1 MKRLARLIF
10 AGLLSVIA
18 GAAQAD
24 ATITTVAGGGPNNM
38 PALSANL
45 DNPTGVAVGSAGN
58 QYIVAQYQNRV
69 FKVDTAGQLT
79 VFAGNG
85 NLGFSGDGG
94 PATAAS
100 LDSPA
105 GIALDGSGNLYIADY
120 GNDRIRRVDA
130 ATGIITTVAGNGNLG
145 FSGDGGPATQASL
158 AYPTGVALD
167 SGGNLYFTA
176 PDDNRIR
183 RVDAATGIISTVAGN
198 GSYGFTGDGG
208 LAIVASLCSPRG
220 ITVDSSGNLYVG
232 DTYNQRIR
240 RVDAATHIITTVAG
254 DGANAFSGDGGPAT
268 AASLYNPVGIAA
280 DSGGNLYIADSY
292 NQRVRRV
299 DPSGIITTVAGNA
312 TYVFSGDGGPATEA
326 SLLYPAGVALDSGGN
341 LYIADT
347 YHQRVRLV
355 GAASGVINTL
365 AGNGTSWFSGD
376 GGGATDA
383 SLYSYGVAADNG
395 GNLYIADTYNRRIR
409 RVDTGGI
416 ISTIAGNGTAA
427 FSGDGG
433 PATSASID
441 LGFGVALD
449 SSINLYFAD
458 SRNLR
463 VRRVA
468 AATGVITTVAGNGS
482 AGPGGDGGPAT
493 SASLQ
498 DGPNGVAVDSSGN
511 LYIAD
516 TANER
521 IRRVDA
527 ITGIITTVAGNGTYG
542 FSGDG
547 GPATS
552 AALGY
557 PTNVALD
564 GGGNLYI
571 ADAYNHRIRRVA
583 PDGIITTVAGDGT
596 QGYNGDGGPATSA
609 SLAYPY
615 GVGVDSNGDL
625 YVADTANHRIRR
637 VDAGGIITTVV
648 GNGIYGFSGDGGL
661 SIAAS
666 LAFPYGVASD
676 ASGNLHIAD
685 AANRR
690 IRLVLRIPAAAIDYL
705 ANKIANSTLKPAVKK
720 PAAKRLSIA
729 KELVSKEP
737 ALALNAGTQL
747 VSTLAVSDNN
757 PNNDAAACGIL
768 TSIVNEITAIQIP
781 AELSAIEADGL
792 IQAANLAKLTIGCR

>member
-1 MKRLARLIF
+1 MNRLARLIL
-10 AGLLSVIA
+10 ATLLSVIA
-18 GAAQAD
+18 AAAQAD

-45 DNPTGVAVGSAGN
+45 DNPTAVAVGSAGN

-94 PATAAS
+94 PAAAAS
-100 LDSPA
+100 LDSPS

-130 ATGIITTVAGNGNLG
+130 ATGIITTVAGNGNFG

-158 AYPTGVALD
+158 AYPTGVAVD
-167 SGGNLYFTA
+167 SGSNLYFTA

-183 RVDAATGIISTVAGN
+183 RVAAATGIISTVAGN

-208 LAIVASLCSPRG
+208 LAIMASLRSPRG

-240 RVDAATHIITTVAG
+240 RVDAATRIITTVAG
-254 DGANAFSGDGGPAT
+254 NGANAFIGDGGPAT
-268 AASLYNPVGIAA
+268 SASLYNPVGIAL

-347 YHQRVRLV
+347 YHQRIRLV

-376 GGGATDA
+376 GGDATDA

-449 SSINLYFAD
+449 SSVNFYFAD

-468 AATGVITTVAGNGS
+468 AATGIITTVAGNGS
-482 AGPGGDGGPAT
+482 AGSGGDGGPAT

-516 TANER
+516 TANEL

-527 ITGIITTVAGNGTYG
+527 KTGIITTVAGNGTYG

-552 AALGY
+552 AALNY

-564 GGGNLYI
+564 ESGNLYI

-583 PDGIITTVAGDGT
+583 SDGIITTVAGDGT
-596 QGYNGDGGPATSA
+596 QGYNGDGGPAKSA
-609 SLAYPY
+609 NLAYPY
-615 GVGVDSNGDL
+615 GVGVDGNGDL

-637 VDAGGIITTVV
+637 VDAGGIITTVA

-661 SIAAS
+661 SVAAS
-666 LAFPYGVASD
+666 LAFPYGVALD

-685 AANRR
+685 TANRR
-690 IRLVLRIPAAAIDYL
+690 IRLVLRTPAAAIDYL
-705 ANKIANSTLKPAVKK
+705 ANKIANSSLKPAMKK
-720 PAAKRLSIA
+720 AAAKRLSVA
-729 KELVSKEP
+729 KELVIKEP
-737 ALALNAGTQL
+737 VLALNASTQP
-747 VSTLAVSDNN
+747 VSILAVSDTNE
-757 PNNDAAACGIL
+757 NNDVAACGIL
-768 TSIVNEITAIQIP
+768 TSIVNEITAIQAS
-781 AELSAIEADGL
+781 AELSTIEADNL
-792 IQAANLAKLTIGCR
+792 IQAANLARLTIGCR